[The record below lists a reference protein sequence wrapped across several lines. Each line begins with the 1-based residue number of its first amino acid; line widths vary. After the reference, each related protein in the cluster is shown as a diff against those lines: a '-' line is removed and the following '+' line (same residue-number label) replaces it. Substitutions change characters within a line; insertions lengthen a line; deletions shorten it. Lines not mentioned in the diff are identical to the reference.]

1 MKIVVCVKQVADS
14 EANVIVEGNTIT
26 WGESPMVL
34 NPFDEYAV
42 EAALQLKEKY
52 DAEVI
57 VLSIGEPGETEALKR
72 SLAMGCD
79 NAILISDPLFKTN
92 DQRATASVIANT
104 IHKIGDVDIVLFGRQ
119 TLDSGSGIT
128 PAQTAR
134 ILNYPFLGLA
144 GKIEIAEKKVTID
157 RILEE
162 SKQVVS
168 ATAPVIISVVQAIG
182 EPRYP
187 SFMGIRKAAKAEIPV
202 WSQTEIDGVFPEPT
216 VHSIKFENPPKKSG
230 KCEIITGDTPEEI
243 AQKAIAKVMAEK
255 VL

>member
-1 MKIVVCVKQVADS
+1 LKIVVCVKQVADS
-14 EANVIVEGNTIT
+14 EAIVKVEGDTIT

-52 DAEVI
+52 DAEVT
-57 VLSIGEPGETEALKR
+57 VVSIGEEGETEALKR
-72 SLAMGCD
+72 ALAMGAD
-79 NAILISDPLFKTN
+79 NAILVSDPAFKGN
-92 DQRATASVIANT
+92 DQRATSTVIANV
-104 IHKIGDVDIVLFGRQ
+104 INKLGIVDLVIFGRQ

-134 ILNYPFLGLA
+134 LLKAPFLGMA
-144 GKIEIAEKKVTID
+144 GKIELDGKKITID

-162 SKQVVS
+162 SKLVVS
-168 ATAPVIISVVQAIG
+168 ASMPAVLSVVQAIG

-187 SFMGIRKAAKAEIPV
+187 SFMGIRKAAKAEIPLWNQAEIGGTV
-202 WSQTEIDGVFPEPT
+202 PPAQVQHISYHNPSQ
-216 VHSIKFENPPKKSG
+216 KSG
-230 KCEIITGDTPEEI
+230 KCEMILGETPED
-243 AQKAIAKVMAEK
+243 IAKKAVARVMEEK